1 MKNMNEVLAE
11 TKIDKEVGIKVTP
24 MAGDDSLSL
33 LVAEVAARKVLKP
46 HYHKNSIEIYF
57 IEQGEGIMKLGDVK
71 DDGDVQWTK
80 VLDVKKGDCITVNAG
95 QVHTLENQGPEN
107 VIIIVS
113 CPITNI
119 TTDRYVIKS

>member
-1 MKNMNEVLAE
+1 MKNINEVLAE

-24 MAGDDSLSL
+24 VAGDNSLSL

-57 IEQGEGIMKLGDVK
+57 IEQGEGIMKLGDLK
-71 DDGDVQWTK
+71 EDGDVKWTK
-80 VLDVKKGDCITVNAG
+80 ILDVKKGDCITVKAG

-107 VIIIVS
+107 VIIIVG
-113 CPITNI
+113 CPMTNI
-119 TTDRYVIKS
+119 TTDRYVINT

>member
-1 MKNMNEVLAE
+1 MKNIMEVLAE

-24 MAGDDSLSL
+24 VAGNDSLSL
-33 LVAEVAARKVLKP
+33 LVAEVGARKVLKP

-71 DDGDVQWTK
+71 ADGDVQWTK
-80 VLDVKKGDCITVNAG
+80 VLDVKKGDCITVRPG

-107 VIIIVS
+107 VIIIVG
-113 CPITNI
+113 CPMTNI
-119 TTDRYVIKS
+119 TTDRYVINC